1 MHLLDDLINQI
12 KIFAE
17 TSEGKAS
24 VFLKLFSQLFEIDVH
39 ALVRQSNL
47 VHHCLADLEDA
58 FGANHSVDFV
68 IVELE
73 FVVCKFVKLHL
84 LGEICNGNPLQK
96 SLLVELSGTRVLI
109 IVVRELLWIVRQTSF
124 IWFSIHY
131 SYFTLLRSLFL
142 DFYTRLVA
150 FVPPCLL

>member
-1 MHLLDDLINQI
+1 MHLLDDLIYQI

-17 TSEGKAS
+17 TPERKAR
-24 VFLKLFSQLFEIDVH
+24 VFLELFSQLLEIDVH

-58 FGANHSVDFV
+58 FGGNHSVHFV

-84 LGEICNGNPLQK
+84 LREICDGNPFQK

-109 IVVRELLWIVRQTSF
+109 IVVRELLWIMRQTSF
-124 IWFSIHY
+124 IWFSINR
-131 SYFTLLRSLFL
+131 SFFALIRSLFL
-142 DFYTRLVA
+142 YVYTGLVA
-150 FVPPCLL
+150 FVPPGLL